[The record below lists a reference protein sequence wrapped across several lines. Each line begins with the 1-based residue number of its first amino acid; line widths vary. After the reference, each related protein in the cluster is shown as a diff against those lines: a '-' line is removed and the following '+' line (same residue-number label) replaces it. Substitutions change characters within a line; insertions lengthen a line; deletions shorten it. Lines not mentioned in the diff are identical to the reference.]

1 MFIGFWVLIGVVLW
15 CYILDIKE
23 IILVFFNIISVFGF
37 CVMCVMFNVD
47 LGEKKNVFFLSV
59 VLFKICVLFL
69 KFI

>member
-47 LGEKKNVFFLSV
+47 LGEKKKCVFFEC
-59 VLFKICVLFL
+59 CV
-69 KFI
+69 I